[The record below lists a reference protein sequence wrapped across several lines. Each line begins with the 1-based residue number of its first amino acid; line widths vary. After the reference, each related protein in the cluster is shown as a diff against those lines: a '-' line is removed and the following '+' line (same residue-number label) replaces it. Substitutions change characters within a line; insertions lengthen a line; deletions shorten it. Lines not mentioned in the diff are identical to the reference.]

1 MTPPNADAN
10 LRAFDLTGTV
20 AMVTGASSGLGLH
33 FAGVLARAGAAVALA
48 ARRKDKVDAAAA
60 DLCRQGHRAVGV
72 TLDVSLPQTHG
83 PAFDAVVAA
92 LGGPPRVLVNNAGI
106 LVSKPFLEQSEDEVA
121 AVFATNLFGAF
132 LVAQRAARAMVEAGG
147 GAIVNVAS
155 TAGLRPGGTLSSY
168 GAAKA
173 GLVHLTRVMALELAG
188 KGVRVNALCP
198 GSIETDM
205 HQVFV
210 DRGYAEPLVK
220 RIPQRRFG
228 RVDDLTGAL
237 LLLASDAGRY
247 MTGAV
252 VAVDGGQL
260 VGSL

>member
-106 LVSKPFLEQSEDEVA
+106 LVSKPFLEQSEDEVM
-121 AVFATNLFGAF
+121 
-132 LVAQRAARAMVEAGG
+132 ARSLPL
-147 GAIVNVAS
+147 AS
-155 TAGLRPGGTLSSY
+155 
-168 GAAKA
+168 
-173 GLVHLTRVMALELAG
+173 RVMASRPPLLGAFARSAG
-188 KGVRVNALCP
+188 AFTATGVASRPSFPKAYFQMRWSP
-198 GSIETDM
+198 S
-205 HQVFV
+205 
-210 DRGYAEPLVK
+210 K
-220 RIPQRRFG
+220 
-228 RVDDLTGAL
+228 LT
-237 LLLASDAGRY
+237 
-247 MTGAV
+247 
-252 VAVDGGQL
+252 
-260 VGSL
+260 